1 MPLKLLREDITRI
14 KCDAV
19 VNPSNT
25 ALEPSGGLDAAIHK
39 AAGRKLAKATRK
51 LGGIDIGRV
60 KVTDAYKLPAKYILH
75 TAGPIWQDGTKGE
88 KELLESCYRNSLATA
103 GHLGC
108 ESIAFPLISSGSYG
122 YPKNTVLKVA
132 VSVITDYLSESDMTV
147 FLVVY
152 DKESYCISE
161 KLFSDITSFI
171 DDVYVGET
179 MRFAMAAPMSVQ
191 LENTAP
197 DLRAKE
203 AKGAAAKETS
213 FRQ

>member
-25 ALEPSGGLDAAIHK
+25 ALEPSGGLDASIHK

-51 LGGIDIGRV
+51 LGSIDIGRV

-103 GHLGC
+103 EHLGC

-122 YPKNTVLKVA
+122 YPKNKVLKVA
-132 VSVITDYLSESDMTV
+132 VSVI
-147 FLVVY
+147 
-152 DKESYCISE
+152 
-161 KLFSDITSFI
+161 
-171 DDVYVGET
+171 
-179 MRFAMAAPMSVQ
+179 
-191 LENTAP
+191 
-197 DLRAKE
+197 
-203 AKGAAAKETS
+203 
-213 FRQ
+213 